1 MAILERGGTK
11 RMNEETCDFEKIIE
25 YINSLTFKRKV
36 IGGIDKEEVYT
47 CMQKLNSMYRECIS
61 DIKKAHGEETDRLR
75 ELLDKARK
83 KEQEYSEKIDL
94 LTTAAIDV
102 KNNKEAV
109 LQQAE
114 IAAQQMK
121 EQTLE
126 EVEHIVEEKTEKIN
140 RQCQEAQA
148 LFNELNIVK
157 ENSVNNL
164 NSIVSDLNN
173 VFVQISNLQ
182 EKLRDMPDMSNTI
195 ASPVPIDLEEGEE
208 HEPDSEE

>member
-1 MAILERGGTK
+1 
-11 RMNEETCDFEKIIE
+11 MNEETCDFEKIIE
-25 YINSLTFKRKV
+25 YINSITFKRKI
-36 IGGIDKEEVYT
+36 IGGVDKEAVYT

-61 DIKKAHGEETDRLR
+61 DIKKAHGEETGRLR
-75 ELLDKARK
+75 EALDKERK

-94 LTTAAIDV
+94 LTTAIIDV

-114 IAAQQMK
+114 AAAQQMK

-140 RQCQEAQA
+140 RKCKEAQV
-148 LFNELNIVK
+148 LFDELNIVK

-173 VFVQISNLQ
+173 VFIQISNLQ
-182 EKLRDMPDMSNTI
+182 EKLQTLPEVSDKI
-195 ASPVPIDLEEGEE
+195 ASSVPIDLEEGEE